1 MRQESKFKET
11 KAIVVLLLSE
21 ISSITTGMTI
31 SIILLTMSAAMIV
44 GRLLMTTTV
53 CAVSEG
59 GTSPH

>member
-11 KAIVVLLLSE
+11 KAIVALLLSE

-31 SIILLTMSAAMIV
+31 SIILLTMSAVMIV
-44 GRLLMTTTV
+44 GRPLMTTTV
-53 CAVSEG
+53 CAISEG

>member
-44 GRLLMTTTV
+44 GRLDRKSV
-53 CAVSEG
+53 V
-59 GTSPH
+59 